1 LNLSGGDEVEYTV
14 QKLAKLAGV
23 STRTL
28 RYYDE
33 IGILKPARINS
44 SGYRIYGQNEVD
56 RLQQIL
62 FYRELG
68 VNLTDIKQIMTNP
81 AFDESKAL
89 KEHREQLLD
98 KRKQIDLLIA
108 NVDKTIAQK
117 EGRGIM
123 SDQEKFEGFK
133 KKALEENEKKY
144 GNEIREKYGDETVK
158 QSNEKFMNMSK
169 EDHEAVT
176 RLSEELMETLSD
188 AMKTGDPAG
197 ELGQKAA
204 ELHKQW
210 IMYFWPQYSK
220 EAHAGLAQM
229 YVDDE
234 RFTAYY
240 DKQQPGTAE
249 FLRDAIFVYTGQKTE

>member
-1 LNLSGGDEVEYTV
+1 MEYTV
-14 QKLAKLAGV
+14 QKLGRIAGI

-44 SGYRIYGQNEVD
+44 SGYRIYGKQEVD

-68 VNLTDIKQIMTNP
+68 VNLDSIKDIVLAPSFNGT
-81 AFDESKAL
+81 EAL
-89 KEHREQLLD
+89 RQHHIKLLEKKEQLEA
-98 KRKQIDLLIA
+98 LIV
-108 NVDKTIAQK
+108 NVEKTIAMS
-117 EGRGIM
+117 EGRIEM
-123 SDQEKFEGFK
+123 SDKEKFEGFK
-133 KKALEENEKKY
+133 QKLIDENDEKFGK
-144 GNEIREKYGDETVK
+144 EIREKYGKEAVEK
-158 QSNEKFMNMSK
+158 SNANFKNMSK
-169 EDHEAVT
+169 EDYENMEN
-176 RLSEELMETLSD
+176 LSVQIQETLLD
-188 AMKTGDPAG
+188 AFKTGDPAG
-197 ELGQKAA
+197 PLGQKVA

-210 IMYFWPQYSK
+210 ISLCWGQYSK

-240 DKQQPGTAE
+240 DNEHPGMAV
-249 FLRDAIFVYTGQKTE
+249 FLRDAINIYTGLK